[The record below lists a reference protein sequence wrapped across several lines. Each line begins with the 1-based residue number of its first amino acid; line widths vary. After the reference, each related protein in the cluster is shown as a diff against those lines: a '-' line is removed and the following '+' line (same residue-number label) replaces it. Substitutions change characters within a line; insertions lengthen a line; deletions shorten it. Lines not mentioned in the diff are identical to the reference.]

1 MHPFSRFA
9 APRRSSL
16 AAIALVVAS
25 VLAGSAAAV
34 AALLPVL

>member
-16 AAIALVVAS
+16 AAILLALVSVA
-25 VLAGSAAAV
+25 AGSAAAV